1 MYCFNSSFFTRTQC
15 TEEIIVS
22 RLQDLPSPLQ
32 ANLALSPTAL
42 LPSPKSPEVK
52 LQPAPLSPTT
62 PCSPL
67 SPTLRPSHQSS
78 EEEDAVSFNNPPEGT
93 PLPSFNKVN
102 IRNADFHSDT
112 VSPKSLSSESFGDK
126 QELLSH

>member
-1 MYCFNSSFFTRTQC
+1 MRTRC
-15 TEEIIVS
+15 TKEIIES
-22 RLQDLPSPLQ
+22 RLQDLPPPLQ

-52 LQPAPLSPTT
+52 LQPAPLSPTAS

-67 SPTLRPSHQSS
+67 SPTLRTSRQSS
-78 EEEDAVSFNNPPEGT
+78 EEEDPVSFNDPPEGT

-102 IRNADFHSDT
+102 IWTHAKLHISMT
-112 VSPKSLSSESFGDK
+112 I
-126 QELLSH
+126 